1 MVAAD
6 TVFNVWTIYPQ
17 FSSEVENPPVTHL
30 NIFPKLYLV
39 LTKLILSDI
48 NIHKHRNIRNTPG
61 DRKQSFPAQLFKIK
75 RQSSPTAMTAFTE
88 PLSSGSDPLTK
99 RSIELKEAKDFSVK
113 PILIYWVFISQNALY
128 FFFLLLILQ
137 H

>member
-1 MVAAD
+1 M
-6 TVFNVWTIYPQ
+6 
-17 FSSEVENPPVTHL
+17 ENPPVTHL

-75 RQSSPTAMTAFTE
+75 SQSSPTAMTAFTE

-99 RSIELKEAKDFSVK
+99 RSTELKEAKDFSVK